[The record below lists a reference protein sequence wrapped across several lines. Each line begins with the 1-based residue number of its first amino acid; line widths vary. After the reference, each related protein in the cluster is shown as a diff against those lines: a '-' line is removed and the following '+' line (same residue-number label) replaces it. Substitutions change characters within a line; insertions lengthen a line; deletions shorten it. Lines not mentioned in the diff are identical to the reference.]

1 MVCHHTGVTST
12 TADPPSTFAP
22 LRVAPFR
29 RLWVA
34 SVVSHMGTFLMLVAA
49 PWLML
54 ELTGSPL
61 MVSLVT
67 ASLAL
72 PRLILTLPAGAW
84 ADSIDRRV
92 LAMFGNWA
100 AAASVAVLAV
110 LAWQDAVTPA
120 LLLMLCGAL
129 GTGTAVAIPAY
140 QTLIPELVEDRL
152 VPAATALNSAAFNV
166 ARAAGPA
173 IGGAFVAAGRAELA
187 FGLDALSFLFVVVM
201 LVGAPS
207 MGQADRAGLGVLRST
222 RTGLR
227 YVRFTRPLLL
237 MFGTGAAFTL
247 TATSVQTLLP
257 TVVQDELLLQA
268 DGFGFLLGAFGVGA
282 LVGALTRERAR
293 VVVRDLLPWSVVA
306 FGVCGVVFGLA
317 TDPWVAAVAL
327 VLGGTAWVWTLT
339 TMSATVQLMAPRWV
353 RGRAVSIYLLSIL
366 GVQPFGAVVA
376 GAMAEAVGSGLTVA
390 LLCGATIVIG
400 LVASR
405 ADLPVLG
412 EVAPPALP
420 EDWVAPQHELAVA
433 GSPVVV
439 ETTWRIDPADTT
451 DFFRALRVLRRHRLR
466 TGAERWGAFR
476 HADDPFRI
484 TESFQVHDWDEHLA
498 QHRRLDAEAA
508 DALRLARSFDRD
520 GGPVTVHLAGLDL
533 GDPDGHR
540 LHGNELTQHAVLHAS
555 DGSVPLHAGLH
566 TGELV
571 VPAQSA
577 RGAGQPLDD
586 LAADGDQGGRG
597 DAQLQ

>member
-1 MVCHHTGVTST
+1 MTATST
-12 TADPPSTFAP
+12 PPISTFAP
-22 LRVAPFR
+22 LRVVAYR

-34 SVVSHMGTFLMLVAA
+34 SVVSHLGTFLMLVAA

-84 ADSIDRRV
+84 ADAIDRRV

-100 AAASVAVLAV
+100 ASASVAVLAV
-110 LAWQDAVTPA
+110 LTWQDAVTPA

-129 GTGTAVAIPAY
+129 GTGTAVSIPAY
-140 QTLIPELVEDRL
+140 QTLIPELVDDSL

-166 ARAAGPA
+166 ARALGPA
-173 IGGAFVAAGRAELA
+173 IGGAFVAADKADLA
-187 FGLDALSFLFVVVM
+187 FGVDAVSFLVVV
-201 LVGAPS
+201 LVLVRVPS

-237 MFGTGAAFTL
+237 LFGTGAAFTL
-247 TATSVQTLLP
+247 TATSVQTLMP
-257 TVVQDELLLQA
+257 TVANDDLGMGA
-268 DGFGFLLGAFGVGA
+268 DGFGLLLGVFGTGA
-282 LVGALTRERAR
+282 LIGALTRERVR
-293 VVVRDLLPWSVVA
+293 RVVRDLLPWSIVV
-306 FGVCGVVFGLA
+306 FGVCGAAFGLA
-317 TDPWVAAVAL
+317 TAPWMAAGAL
-327 VLGGTAWVWTLT
+327 VLAGAAWVWALT

-376 GAMAEAVGSGLTVA
+376 GSMAETLGSGTSVAVLCGLTV
-390 LLCGATIVIG
+390 GVG
-400 LVASR
+400 LVAARSR
-405 ADLPVLG
+405 DLPVLG

-420 EDWVAPQHELAVA
+420 EDWVAPQHEPAVA

-439 ETTWRIDPADTT
+439 ETTWRIAPEDTEG
-451 DFFRALRVLRRHRLR
+451 FFAALGDVRRHRLR

-498 QHRRLDAEAA
+498 QHRRLDADAA
-508 DALRLARSFDRD
+508 EALRRARSFDLD

-533 GDPDGHR
+533 ADPDGHR
-540 LHGNELTQHAVLHAS
+540 LQGAELTQHAALHAR
-555 DGSVPLHAGLH
+555 DGSVPLHGALQ

-571 VPAQSA
+571 VPGRRSA
-577 RGAGQPLDD
+577 AGTGQPLDD
-586 LAADGDQGGRG
+586 LAADGDQRGRG
-597 DAQLQ
+597 DSNLQGS